1 MDEKKKIE
9 RERLLLVEGKTD
21 KEFFDRLCMNQL
33 GDDYVTNLQIL
44 PYDGKDSLKSFLE
57 VLLTLPKFE
66 EVTHLGIVRDADF
79 TGGALASIQGILRQ
93 LPQLQQYS
101 NSIRHNQFTGT
112 NPSIGIFI
120 MPNGKDLGM
129 LETLVL
135 DALKSIEEETSNVKP
150 IMRCVEDYFNC
161 LDSQGV
167 IPKQERSDKAQLVI
181 YQETA
186 ELKIR
191 TYMAGQNV
199 DENSQSRNTKLNE
212 AFDLYR
218 IGWWSWDVPI
228 FDEVKAFIKQLTE

>member
-101 NSIRHNQFTGT
+101 NSNNFSSGRICTTQSSKGVAHAADAGCNKQGLSN
-112 NPSIGIFI
+112 NP
-120 MPNGKDLGM
+120 NKQ
-129 LETLVL
+129 
-135 DALKSIEEETSNVKP
+135 P
-150 IMRCVEDYFNC
+150 II
-161 LDSQGV
+161 
-167 IPKQERSDKAQLVI
+167 IP
-181 YQETA
+181 
-186 ELKIR
+186 
-191 TYMAGQNV
+191 
-199 DENSQSRNTKLNE
+199 
-212 AFDLYR
+212 
-218 IGWWSWDVPI
+218 
-228 FDEVKAFIKQLTE
+228 